1 MADPIAP
8 PPPPP
13 PKPVTGVGTTTG
25 APPIINPIVA
35 TGLFSVGPNNADPTK
50 GKVAGVLGYIGPL
63 VGGFTQTTEPPI
75 TCAIFG
81 QGSENCPG
89 LVGTNGALTV
99 TDPDASGDGVFGFGT
114 VNGVHGI
121 ATNGTGV
128 GGDSTSGSG
137 VFGKTTSGIGVHGQ
151 TSGSGMAGKF
161 DGAVTINGA
170 TTHSGDVMIN
180 GKVAVTG
187 DQTVDGSISVTKDI
201 LLTNGDCAEEF
212 DLGSARDVDP
222 GTVLSLD
229 DAGALTPC
237 SAAYDSRVVGVVS
250 GAGKYRPAIVLDRQL
265 RDGPRVAVALLG
277 KVFCKVDAECDPV
290 AVGDLLTTA
299 ATPGY
304 AMKASDKSRSLGAV
318 IGKALAP
325 LNEGRDLIPILVT
338 LR

>member
-8 PPPPP
+8 PPPPT
-13 PKPVTGVGTTTG
+13 PKPVTGVGSTTV
-25 APPIINPIVA
+25 PPIVNPIVT
-35 TGLFSVGPNNADPTK
+35 TGLFNVGPNGADPTK
-50 GKVAGVLGYIGPL
+50 GKVAAVLGYVGPL
-63 VGGFTQTTEPPI
+63 LGGFTQTTAPPM
-75 TCAIFG
+75 TCAVFG
-81 QGSENCPG
+81 QGSQNCPG

-99 TDPDASGDGVFGFGT
+99 TDSDASGDGIFGFGPI
-114 VNGVHGI
+114 NGVHGT
-121 ATNGTGV
+121 ASSGTGV

-137 VFGKTTSGIGVHGQ
+137 VFGKTATGIGVHGQ
-151 TSGSGMAGKF
+151 STGSGIAGQF
-161 DGAVTINGA
+161 DGNVTISGA
-170 TTHSGDVMIN
+170 TTHGGDVTIK

-212 DLGSARDVDP
+212 DLRSAADIDP

-229 DAGALTPC
+229 DDGALMPSST
-237 SAAYDSRVVGVVS
+237 AYDSRVVGVVS
-250 GAGKYRPAIVLDRQL
+250 GGGKFRPAIVLDRQL
-265 RDGPRVAVALLG
+265 GDGPRVAVALLG
-277 KVFCKVDAECDPV
+277 KVFCKVDAEYEPV

-304 AMKASDKSRSLGAV
+304 AMKASDKNRSLGAV

-325 LNEGRDLIPILVT
+325 LNRGRNLIPILVT